1 MSIFGGFDVQ
11 GQVCF
16 VVGGTSGIG
25 RALAGGFARAGA
37 TVVVASRDA
46 ARVERAVEE
55 LHALGGGPCDGLV
68 ADVTDEPAVRA
79 AFATLRDRHG
89 RLDTLITAA
98 GITKRV
104 PSLELSLEEWDRIV
118 RTNLTGTFL
127 ACQEAGRL
135 MKDQQGGGSIIT
147 ISSLTAFS
155 AFSDVAPY
163 SCSKA
168 AVVEL
173 TRSLANDWARYG
185 IRVNSI
191 APGVFPTDLNR
202 ALITGTPRGD
212 QILARTPIGR
222 FGNTDELVGAALYL
236 ASPAASYVTGHTM
249 IVDGGFLV
257 RGVSA

>member
-1 MSIFGGFDVQ
+1 MAIYSGFDVA

-37 TVVVASRDA
+37 TVVVCSRDA

-55 LHALGGGPCDGLV
+55 LRALGGGACDGLT
-68 ADVTDEPAVRA
+68 ADVMDEASLRG
-79 AFATLRDRHG
+79 AFARLRQRHG
-89 RLDTLITAA
+89 RLDTLVTAA

-104 PSLELSLEEWDRIV
+104 PSLEVSLEDWERIV

-127 ACQEAGRL
+127 ACQEAGRI
-135 MKDQQGGGSIIT
+135 MKDQAGGGSIIT

-155 AFSDVAPY
+155 AFSDVAAY
-163 SCSKA
+163 STSKA

-212 QILARTPIGR
+212 QILARTPMGH
-222 FGNTDELVGAALYL
+222 FGDTQELVGAALYL
-236 ASPAASYVTGHTM
+236 ASPAASYTTGHTM
-249 IVDGGFLV
+249 VVDGGFLV